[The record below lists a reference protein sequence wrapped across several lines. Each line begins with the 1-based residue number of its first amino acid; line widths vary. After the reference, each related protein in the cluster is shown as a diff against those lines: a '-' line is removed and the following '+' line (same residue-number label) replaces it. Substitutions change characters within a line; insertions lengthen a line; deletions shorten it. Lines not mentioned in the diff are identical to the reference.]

1 MPSQRSQPLGSAL
14 EIGEIEAAYVAA
26 SLKLTLD
33 HYGARLLPRDR
44 EIMLALKAR
53 LAARFDLSD
62 KVRIA
67 LEG

>member
-1 MPSQRSQPLGSAL
+1 MTGASTKPGRAPL
-14 EIGEIEAAYVAA
+14 EISEIEAAYVAA

-53 LAARFDLSD
+53 LAARFELSD
-62 KVRIA
+62 EVRIA
-67 LEG
+67 LDG